1 MPEERKLVTVLF
13 ADVVG
18 STAFGSDNDPE
29 VVRSVMASYFAR
41 MKQIAETHGGTVEKF
56 IGDAVMVVFGVPRQH
71 DDDAERA
78 VRAALAMRD
87 AMDGLNRELA
97 VNLGA
102 RIGVNTGE
110 AVTGGMSEE
119 RQFLVTGDAVNVGA
133 RLQQGADV
141 GEVVVGAL
149 TEQLTRQAIGYQDRS
164 AVHAKGK
171 SEPIKAFT
179 ATHART
185 AVPEQARGLPA
196 LRAQL
201 VGRQR
206 ELNLLLDTFAR
217 TRDERGAH
225 LFTVVG
231 AAGVGKSRLT
241 GEALARVSGSNAGR
255 VLRGRCLPYGTG
267 ITYWPFIEIVR
278 ADTGIA
284 YEDTRETALAKVERR
299 VAQFFASEADR
310 RSVAARLGAILGL
323 QPLEVAMPEVAAARV
338 AAELAWGTRRYVDA
352 LARSGPTILVID
364 DLQWGE
370 APFVDAVEQIA
381 ERVREAPLMLLC
393 VARPELLESRP
404 GWGAGKPNATLITLE
419 PLTPDETATLIGRL
433 LDIDELPDRL
443 RAEIVERSE
452 GNPLF
457 CEEFLRMLIDEGVV
471 VREGDRWRA
480 NAGATRVRVPESI
493 QAVLG
498 ARLDGLARDE
508 RRAMQVASVVGER
521 FDLGQV
527 IALESDLSPEA
538 FDRLVRKGLVLEDP
552 EAADATGLR
561 FKHLLVRDAAY
572 ASLPKADRAALHA
585 RFGEALER
593 DVGDRRNEYLEIL
606 AHHAERAFALGL
618 ELRLPPAVMRGRAE
632 HALDAA
638 ISLAERARGRGD
650 LGAFTRFVDA
660 AHRAAGAAGL
670 DERDA
675 RIAQVAVLR
684 VEQLLDTGN
693 YAALN
698 AAYKAAADR
707 ALAADRPDLAARSH
721 LARLRGVAFAGDDA
735 DVARFEDDVARAR
748 ELFVRAGD
756 EGGRLDLDFL
766 ALEVLW
772 SDGRLGEMLARGD
785 AILSRALA
793 VGDKFRAAM
802 ISARLVGAAMWSARR
817 DDIERY
823 SRQADELV
831 AELRVTV
838 VAYLTLRPRLAWWRG
853 DIAKAESLYR
863 ENVAL
868 AEEWGWSQLRVGALR
883 SLADMN
889 EDLERYDAMDEA
901 ALRAQSESERT
912 GERWNRT
919 ELLAVRG
926 LAAAER
932 GDHDVSDAFFR
943 DAYASLREGDVT
955 AASTVDACVARLREL
970 QGRDA
975 EAEDLHR
982 RALERMRRTQYNVT
996 TAELST
1002 GLAQFLV
1009 ERGRVAEGRGL
1020 LEEAERIFAAGG
1032 FVVRRKRVERVRAL
1046 LAAGIAERQ

>member
-1 MPEERKLVTVLF
+1 MPEERKLVTVVF

-41 MKQIAETHGGTVEKF
+41 MKDIAETHGGTVEKF

-97 VNLGA
+97 VSLGA

-110 AVTGGMSEE
+110 AVTGGASEE

-149 TEQLTRQAIGYQDRS
+149 TEQLTRQAIEYQGRS

-171 SEPIKAFT
+171 IEPIRAFT
-179 ATHART
+179 AKHARS

-206 ELNLLLDTFAR
+206 ELSLLLDTFAR

-225 LFTVVG
+225 LFTVIG

-267 ITYWPFIEIVR
+267 ITYWPFVEIIR
-278 ADTGIA
+278 ADATIA
-284 YEDTRETALAKVERR
+284 YEDTREVALAKVAER
-299 VAQFFASEADR
+299 VAELFAADEDR

-323 QPLEVAMPEVAAARV
+323 QPLDVAMPEVDAARV
-338 AAELAWGTRRYVDA
+338 PAELAWGMRRYVDA
-352 LARSGPTILVID
+352 VARSGPTILVID

-370 APFVDAVEQIA
+370 APLVDAVEQIA
-381 ERVREAPLMLLC
+381 ERVREAPLLLLC

-404 GWGAGKPNATLITLE
+404 TWGSGKANATLITLE
-419 PLTPDETATLIGRL
+419 PLTPVETATLIGRL

-457 CEEFLRMLIDEGVV
+457 CEEFLRVLIDEGVV
-471 VREGDRWRA
+471 VREGERWRST
-480 NAGATRVRVPESI
+480 AGAARVRVPESI

-498 ARLDGLARDE
+498 ARLDGLAPDE

-521 FDLGQV
+521 FDARQV
-527 IALESDLSPEA
+527 MTLEADLSAEA

-552 EAADATGLR
+552 EAAEATGLR

-572 ASLPKADRAALHA
+572 AALPKADRAALHA
-585 RFGEALER
+585 RFGETLEHE
-593 DVGDRRNEYLEIL
+593 VGDRREEYVEIL

-632 HALDAA
+632 HALGAA
-638 ISLAERARGRGD
+638 IALAERAHGRGD
-650 LGAFTRFVDA
+650 LGAFARSVDA
-660 AHRAAGAAGL
+660 ADRAAGAAGL

-684 VEQLLDTGN
+684 VEQLLDAGS
-693 YAALN
+693 YAAVN
-698 AAYKAAADR
+698 EAYKAAADR

-721 LARLRGVAFAGDDA
+721 LARLRAVAFAGDDA
-735 DVARFEDDVARAR
+735 DVARFEDDVATAR

-756 EGGRLDLDFL
+756 EGGRLELELL

-772 SDGRLGEMLARGD
+772 SDGRLDELLARGD

-793 VGDKFRAAM
+793 AGDKVRAAM
-802 ISARLVGAAMWSARR
+802 ISARIVGAAMWSARR

-823 SRQADELV
+823 SRQAEQLI

-838 VAYLTLRPRLAWWRG
+838 VAYLALRPRLAWWRG
-853 DIAKAESLYR
+853 QVAEAETRYR

-868 AEEWGWSQLRVGALR
+868 AEEWGWSQLLVGTLR
-883 SLADMN
+883 SLADMY
-889 EDLERYDAMDEA
+889 EDLERYDAMEEA
-901 ALRAQSESERT
+901 ALRALAESERI

-932 GDHDVSDAFFR
+932 GDHDVAAAFFR
-943 DAYASLREGDVT
+943 DSHASLRQGDVT
-955 AASTVDACVARLREL
+955 AASTLDSCLARLRER

-975 EAEDLHR
+975 DAEDLHR
-982 RALERMRRTQYNVT
+982 HALERMRRTQYHVT
-996 TAELST
+996 TAELAIT
-1002 GLAQFLV
+1002 LAEFLAQ
-1009 ERGRVAEGRGL
+1009 RGRGSEASALV
-1020 LEEAERIFAAGG
+1020 EEAERIFASGG
-1032 FVVRRKRVERVRAL
+1032 LLVRRKRLERVRAL
-1046 LAAGIAERQ
+1046 LAAGVAEN

>member
-41 MKQIAETHGGTVEKF
+41 MKEIAETHGGTVEKF

-78 VRAALAMRD
+78 VRAALAMRA
-87 AMDGLNRELA
+87 AMDRLNRELA
-97 VNLGA
+97 VSLGA

-110 AVTGGMSEE
+110 AVTGGASEE

-141 GEVVVGAL
+141 GEIVVGAL
-149 TEQLTRQAIGYQDRS
+149 TEQLTRQAIEYHGRE
-164 AVHAKGK
+164 AVRAKGK
-171 SEPIKAFT
+171 TDPIKAFT
-179 ATHART
+179 ATRARS

-206 ELNLLLDTFAR
+206 ELSLLLDTFAR
-217 TRDERGAH
+217 ARDERGAH

-278 ADTGIA
+278 VDATVA
-284 YEDTRETALAKVERR
+284 YEDTREEALAKVARR
-299 VAQFFASEADR
+299 VAELFAADVDR

-323 QPLEVAMPEVAAARV
+323 QPLDLAMPEVEAARV
-338 AAELAWGTRRYVDA
+338 PAELAWGMRRYIDA
-352 LARSGPTILVID
+352 VARSGPTILVID

-370 APFVDAVEQIA
+370 PPLIDAVEQIA
-381 ERVREAPLMLLC
+381 ERVRAAPLLLLC

-404 GWGAGKPNATLITLE
+404 GWGSGKPNATLITLE
-419 PLTPDETATLIGRL
+419 PLTPDETSTLIGRL
-433 LDIDELPDRL
+433 LDVDELPDRL
-443 RAEIVERSE
+443 RAEIVARSE

-457 CEEFLRMLIDEGVV
+457 CEEFLRVLIDEGVV

-480 NAGATRVRVPESI
+480 TARAARVRVPESI

-498 ARLDGLARDE
+498 ARLDGLPPDE
-508 RRAMQVASVVGER
+508 RRAVQIASVVGER
-521 FDLGQV
+521 FDLRQV
-527 IALESDLSPEA
+527 LTLEPGLAADA

-552 EAADATGLR
+552 EAAEATSLR
-561 FKHLLVRDAAY
+561 FKHLLVRDASY

-585 RFGEALER
+585 RFGETLEQE
-593 DVGDRRNEYLEIL
+593 VGDRRDEYVDIL

-618 ELRLPPAVMRGRAE
+618 ELRLPPAVMRGRADR
-632 HALDAA
+632 ALDAA
-638 ISLAERARGRGD
+638 LSLAERSRARGD
-650 LGAFTRFVDA
+650 LGTFASFVDA
-660 AHRAAGAAGL
+660 AERAAAAAAL
-670 DERDA
+670 DERDG
-675 RIAQVAVLR
+675 RGAQVAVLR

-693 YAALN
+693 YAAVN
-698 AAYKAAADR
+698 AAYVAAADR
-707 ALAADRPDLAARSH
+707 ALAVDRADLAARSH

-735 DVARFEDDVARAR
+735 DVARFEQDVTKAR

-756 EGGRLDLDFL
+756 EGGRLELEFL

-772 SDGRLGEMLARGD
+772 SDGRLEEMLARGD

-793 VGDKFRAAM
+793 AGDKVRAAA
-802 ISARLVGAAMWSARR
+802 IASRLVGAAMWSARR

-823 SRQADELV
+823 GRQADELIS
-831 AELRVTV
+831 ELRLTA
-838 VAYLTLRPRLAWWRG
+838 VAFLQLRPRLAWWRG
-853 DIAKAESLYR
+853 DVAKAESLYR
-863 ENVAL
+863 QNIAL
-868 AEEWGWSQLRVGALR
+868 AEEWGWSQLLVGALR
-883 SLADMN
+883 SLADMY
-889 EDLERYDAMDEA
+889 EDLEEYDAMDQA
-901 ALRAQSESERT
+901 ALRAQAESERT

-932 GDHDVSDAFFR
+932 GDHDVAEAFFR
-943 DAYASLREGDVT
+943 DSLASLREGDVT
-955 AASTVDACVARLREL
+955 AASTVDSCLARLRAL

-982 RALERMRRTQYNVT
+982 RALETMRRTQYNVT
-996 TAELST
+996 TAELAIT
-1002 GLAQFLV
+1002 LAEFLV
-1009 ERGRVAEGRGL
+1009 RRGRAAEAREL
-1020 LEEAERIFAAGG
+1020 MAEAERVFAAGG

-1046 LAAGIAERQ
+1046 LATGVAERQ